1 MCIFARVCLF
11 LCQLYLYVLLS
22 LSFQCKKEN
31 SLHILWSIFALIC
44 RCKSKNKGIK
54 MSFQWMLSCAGASHW
69 HGLWASV
76 HPLTGWKKTDAY
88 LTGLLVYS
96 PLTMSQSLLHQSSLP
111 TGWIQPWPT
120 LLSNEISS
128 LSKFEYHQR
137 WCNFFWQQY
146 EFSIKRVGQM
156 IFHISPIFLLSDSSP
171 VQEWLY
177 GDHYEGRNHTRVK
190 RGLKHNPMLPEWK

>member
-1 MCIFARVCLF
+1 
-11 LCQLYLYVLLS
+11 
-22 LSFQCKKEN
+22 
-31 SLHILWSIFALIC
+31 
-44 RCKSKNKGIK
+44 

-128 LSKFEYHQR
+128 LGKFEYHQR
-137 WCNFFWQQY
+137 WCKFFCQQY
-146 EFSIKRVGQM
+146 KFSRKSGTNNFSYFIH
-156 IFHISPIFLLSDSSP
+156 FFLVSDSSP

-177 GDHYEGRNHTRVK
+177 GDHYERRNNASVK
-190 RGLKHNPMLPEWK
+190 RELKHNPMLPE